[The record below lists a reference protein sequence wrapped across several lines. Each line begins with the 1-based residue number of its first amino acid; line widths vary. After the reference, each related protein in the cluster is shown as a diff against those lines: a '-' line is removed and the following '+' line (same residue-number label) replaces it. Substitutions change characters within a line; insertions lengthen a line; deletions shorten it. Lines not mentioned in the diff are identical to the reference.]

1 MHFVIYD
8 VDRPDAGNL
17 RAETRARHLGYL
29 AAYEMHFAGPLL
41 DSDGEICGPLM
52 VIDLPSRV
60 EVVDFAGATPMPL
73 PVCSNPPPSPP
84 SGRCFYLRRT
94 ERPSFVSPGC
104 PETPTGRD

>member
-41 DSDGEICGPLM
+41 DSDGEMCGSLM

-60 EVVDFAGATPMPL
+60 EAVDFAGGDPYAIAGLFESSSITTFRQ
-73 PVCSNPPPSPP
+73 VFPPP
-84 SGRCFYLRRT
+84 
-94 ERPSFVSPGC
+94 EN
-104 PETPTGRD
+104 